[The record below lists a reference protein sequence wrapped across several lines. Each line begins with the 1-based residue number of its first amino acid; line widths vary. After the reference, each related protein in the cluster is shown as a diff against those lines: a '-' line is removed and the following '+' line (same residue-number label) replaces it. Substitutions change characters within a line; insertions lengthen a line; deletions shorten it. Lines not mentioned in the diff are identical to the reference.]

1 MEINNGI
8 GFVSVWLIAASLLGF
23 ALMGVDKQRAKN
35 HAWRISER
43 TLLFVAFIGG
53 GIGSLAGMLLFR
65 HKTKHMKFIVLV
77 PLAMILNILVAIL
90 LIRFI

>member
-1 MEINNGI
+1 MEINY
-8 GFVSVWLIAASLLGF
+8 GFSLVPIWLIATSLLGF

-43 TLLFVAFIGG
+43 TLLLIAFIGG

-65 HKTKHMKFIVLV
+65 HKTKHVKFIVLV
-77 PLAMILNILVAIL
+77 PLAIILNIAVAIL
-90 LIRFI
+90 LIRSF

>member
-1 MEINNGI
+1 METNY
-8 GFVSVWLIAASLLGF
+8 GFYLVWIWLIVASLLGF

-43 TLLFVAFIGG
+43 TLLLTAFFGG
-53 GIGSLAGMLLFR
+53 GVGSLAGMLLFH

-77 PLAMILNILVAIL
+77 PLAMLLNFAVAIL
-90 LIRFI
+90 LLRSK